1 MAIGPR
7 LDLRQTQSLVM
18 TPQLRQAIKLLQYSN
33 IEVAAFVEE
42 ELERNP
48 LLERDERD
56 DGPPLERA
64 AIDQLPERLNG
75 AMDAS
80 EMAHSDILPTEQASP
95 LDADD
100 ADHFDRG
107 GPSDGDQW
115 GPLGGGA
122 GGTLGSDGGRGGSHD
137 FSSDDRGIEDMAET
151 RRTLRD
157 HLGEQLRL
165 SFHDPVERM
174 IGAYLIALLCPAGRL
189 TADPA
194 AIARAMNLPLERIEA
209 VRARMMRFDPVGL
222 FARDLK
228 ECLAVQLAERNRFDP
243 AMAALLD
250 NLDLL
255 ARREMRKLSTLCG
268 VDAEDLADMIG
279 ELRALDPKPGAHYDS
294 TPPQPLVPDVLM
306 RVAGGGGWFLE
317 LNPETMPRVLINQG
331 FYARVA
337 TRAGK
342 EDRSFLAERLQTA
355 NWLVKS
361 LQQRAQ
367 TILKVAAEIVRQQDG
382 FFQLGVG
389 HLRPLILRDIAEAV
403 EMHESTVSRVT
414 ANKYIATPRG
424 TFELKYFFTTAIAGT
439 HGESHSAEAV
449 RHRIRGLI
457 GSETNDAI
465 LSDDAIVAALRR
477 EGVDIARR
485 TVAKYREAL
494 RIPSS
499 VQRKREKA
507 VPA

>member
-1 MAIGPR
+1 MALGPR

-56 DGPPLERA
+56 EGPPPERA

-75 AMDAS
+75 AADVS
-80 EMAHSDILPTEQASP
+80 EMAHSDILPTERAAP
-95 LDADD
+95 LDTDD
-100 ADHFDRG
+100 TDHFDHG
-107 GPSDGDQW
+107 GPSDGA
-115 GPLGGGA
+115 PMGGMVTDGA
-122 GGTLGSDGGRGGSHD
+122 RGGSHD
-137 FSSDDRGIEDMAET
+137 FSTDERSIEDMAET
-151 RRTLRD
+151 RRSLRD

-165 SFHDPVERM
+165 SFRDPVERI
-174 IGAYLIALLCPAGRL
+174 IGAHLIALLCPAGRL
-189 TADPA
+189 TAEPA

-228 ECLAVQLAERNRFDP
+228 ECLGAQLAERNRLDP
-243 AMAALLD
+243 AMEALLD

-255 ARREMRKLSTLCG
+255 ARRDMRRLSAVCG
-268 VDAEDLADMIG
+268 VDTEDLLDMIG
-279 ELRALDPKPGAHYDS
+279 ELRALDPKPAAHYDS
-294 TPPQPLVPDVLM
+294 APPQPLVPDVLM
-306 RVAGGGGWFLE
+306 HAANDGGFVLE

-342 EDRSFLAERLQTA
+342 EERSFLAERMQTA

-382 FFQLGVG
+382 FFRLGVG

-439 HGESHSAEAV
+439 NGASHSAEAV
-449 RHRIRGLI
+449 RHRIRSLI
-457 GSETNDAI
+457 AEEAADAI

-507 VPA
+507 VPV